1 MSEADH
7 IWDELDAIYRR
18 WGISQIPFS
27 ESANTLDF
35 DQIREVFTGR
45 ETELREVLGLFR
57 GRERKRLYVYGW
69 IGIGKTAFILQILDV
84 LQRKAPNTLATYI
97 SLPPETDL
105 ATAALIALARQ
116 MPDDEWAQHQLNQM
130 GLRPTDSLKNRKSNV
145 KGSVPTLLEGSFEE
159 TPVPVN
165 RPSFPTLS
173 FEDLLRRARQK
184 YDRVVIAIDDLD
196 KQDPSQ
202 ARQLLHDAQGMLKG
216 GAWFILTGHPAGLT
230 RDLLTTERGLF
241 DLCLEL
247 KALDQETTYHMLV
260 KYLNSARN
268 PKQTRNPKQR
278 RTEPS
283 DLLAVKPFTLD
294 AAHLLCRQSGGVPRF
309 LNRLGNYVLLRA
321 AELGAEQIDVEVLR
335 QGLEFADQQLRGQ
348 PGLTPEDLYVLNLT
362 LEKGMLS
369 DENLDL
375 KDLDRLKVKEFNEIL
390 PILENLIQKDL
401 IRRLPTERA
410 AIYMPTPMI
419 TEVSEEDHP
428 KATN

>member
-1 MSEADH
+1 
-7 IWDELDAIYRR
+7 
-18 WGISQIPFS
+18 
-27 ESANTLDF
+27 
-35 DQIREVFTGR
+35 
-45 ETELREVLGLFR
+45 
-57 GRERKRLYVYGW
+57 
-69 IGIGKTAFILQILDV
+69 LDV

-130 GLRPTDSLKNRKSNV
+130 GLRPTESLRNRKSNV

-268 PKQTRNPKQR
+268 PKPR
-278 RTEPS
+278 RTDPLDS
-283 DLLAVKPFTLD
+283 LAVKPFTPE
-294 AAHLLCRQSGGVPRF
+294 AALILCRQSGGVPRF

-321 AELGAEQIDVEVLR
+321 AELGSDRIDVEVLR

-348 PGLTPEDLYVLNLT
+348 PGLTPEDLYVLNLI

-369 DENLDL
+369 DENLAL
-375 KDLDRLKVKEFNEIL
+375 EDLDRLKVKEFNEIL

-419 TEVSEEDHP
+419 TEVSENEPP
-428 KATN
+428 KGTN